1 MIPFRNGKKK
11 DLLSHKTGLVFVYG
25 KISKSRNPATFKKE
39 LFATA
44 VGNGRKLQRASS
56 YM

>member
-11 DLLSHKTGLVFVYG
+11 DLLSHKTGLVFMYG

-39 LFATA
+39 LFAT

>member
-1 MIPFRNGKKK
+1 MILFRNGKKK

-39 LFATA
+39 LFAT